1 MARDSG
7 PVEPL
12 EERCERPGRWVIEGR
27 DVRKL
32 PAAAPGRR
40 WQIIGPHPRVA
51 RRTLGEIR
59 DWIRDNP

>member
-12 EERCERPGRWVIEGR
+12 EERCERPGHWVIEGR
-27 DVRKL
+27 DVRRVR
-32 PAAAPGRR
+32 GTGDRR
-40 WQIIGPHPRVA
+40 WQIDGPGRKVG
-51 RRTLGEIR
+51 RRTLDEIR